1 MFLKLKYI
9 WGKCSVIKETQN
21 KITMTY
27 NFIPI
32 KIAIIVKQ
40 TDRQTITRI
49 DKDVEKLDCKKC
61 QAFWKTVLQ
70 FLKML
75 DTVTI

>member
-1 MFLKLKYI
+1 
-9 WGKCSVIKETQN
+9 
-21 KITMTY
+21 MTY